1 MHFWKV
7 PRLGSYMAIPLI
19 YKSCLSEQALDAAIT
34 DWAEVS
40 KRIEVQDKEKAA
52 FNEEQAQLK
61 QEKQLAGE
69 EFRAEKRD
77 WETIK
82 AAPYM
87 TTEQKFVVSIDTL
100 GQDND
105 LSDDQKRTALETVLK
120 FKETWEQFEA
130 DQLTK
135 DRDNRMAFSVSDKE
149 WAAENVE
156 KIKEEEDKF
165 VEEKMGEIEEGQEPV
180 DDDHKALMQS
190 KYRLE
195 FQAFIFKER
204 EEWTQRLTDLKDFQV
219 IKYGR
224 FVQALLY
231 FLGY

>member
-1 MHFWKV
+1 
-7 PRLGSYMAIPLI
+7 
-19 YKSCLSEQALDAAIT
+19 
-34 DWAEVS
+34 
-40 KRIEVQDKEKAA
+40 
-52 FNEEQAQLK
+52 
-61 QEKQLAGE
+61 
-69 EFRAEKRD
+69 
-77 WETIK
+77 
-82 AAPYM
+82 M

-165 VEEKMGEIEEGQEPV
+165 VEEKMGEIEEG
-180 DDDHKALMQS
+180 
-190 KYRLE
+190 
-195 FQAFIFKER
+195 
-204 EEWTQRLTDLKDFQV
+204 
-219 IKYGR
+219 
-224 FVQALLY
+224 
-231 FLGY
+231 